1 LPLSL
6 RHIGIRAD
14 DFNLVPEFLNQR
26 PGERRGGYKGSKPR
40 SKCHPRDRCFEP
52 AVFPRPMDALE
63 AHRVRPYTG
72 SMHVHAHGAGGPTR
86 VLKISLAVTL
96 GYIVLLVVAGMRA
109 HSLALLSEA
118 GHNLSDFLALLLSLV
133 AVYFQT
139 RPANSTKTYGYH
151 RAGVLAAL
159 VNATSLVAVSFF
171 IFYEAFRR
179 LQHPEHV
186 QATVMMWV
194 AAAGVVMNG
203 VIALLL
209 YRSSR
214 GFGGDVNIRSAL
226 LHEVGDTLSTA
237 AVIAGGWAILVTR
250 NYWIDSALSFG
261 IAVLILW
268 SGFGIVRETLNILL
282 EGTPRGM
289 KLEKIES
296 AIRSV
301 GGVNDVH
308 DLHVWSIG
316 SETHALSC
324 HISIADIPPSVSE
337 RILRDVKDRLLHD
350 FRIDHTTIQFEHA
363 ICEVAHGCVI
373 PVSESEE
380 HHHHHSH

>member
-1 LPLSL
+1 MGNS
-6 RHIGIRAD
+6 GA
-14 DFNLVPEFLNQR
+14 
-26 PGERRGGYKGSKPR
+26 RRLIK
-40 SKCHPRDRCFEP
+40 
-52 AVFPRPMDALE
+52 
-63 AHRVRPYTG
+63 
-72 SMHVHAHGAGGPTR
+72 MHVHAHGAGSPTR
-86 VLKISLAVTL
+86 VLTISLGVTL
-96 GYIVLLVVAGMRA
+96 AYIVLLVIAGMRA

-133 AVYFQT
+133 AVYFQS
-139 RPANSTKTYGYH
+139 RPANSSKTYGYH
-151 RAGVLAAL
+151 RAGVLVAL
-159 VNATSLVAVSFF
+159 VNATSLVGVSFF

-186 QATVMMWV
+186 QASVMMWV

-209 YRSSR
+209 YRS
-214 GFGGDVNIRSAL
+214 GGDVNIRSAL

-237 AVIAGGWAILVTR
+237 TVIAGGWAILVTG
-250 NYWIDSALSFG
+250 NYWIDSVLSVAIG
-261 IAVLILW
+261 VLILW

-289 KLEKIES
+289 RLEKIES
-296 AIRSV
+296 AIRGV
-301 GGVNDVH
+301 EGVNDVH

-337 RILRDVKDRLLHD
+337 RILRDVKERLHHD
-350 FRIDHTTIQFEHA
+350 FHIDHTTIQFEHVV
-363 ICEVAHGCVI
+363 CETAHGCVI
-373 PVSESEE
+373 PVETVEE

>member
-1 LPLSL
+1 
-6 RHIGIRAD
+6 
-14 DFNLVPEFLNQR
+14 
-26 PGERRGGYKGSKPR
+26 
-40 SKCHPRDRCFEP
+40 
-52 AVFPRPMDALE
+52 
-63 AHRVRPYTG
+63 
-72 SMHVHAHGAGGPTR
+72 MHVHVHGSPTR
-86 VLKISLAVTL
+86 VLKISLGVTL
-96 GYIVLLVVAGMRA
+96 AYIVLLLVAGVRA

-118 GHNLSDFLALLLSLV
+118 GHNLSDLLALALSLV
-133 AVYFQT
+133 AVYFQS
-139 RPANSTKTYGYH
+139 RPANSTKTFGYH
-151 RAGVLAAL
+151 RAGVLVAL
-159 VNATSLVAVSFF
+159 VNASSLVGVSFF

-179 LQHPEHV
+179 LQHPQPV
-186 QATVMMWV
+186 QASIMMWV
-194 AAAGVVMNG
+194 AAAGVLMNG

-209 YRSSR
+209 YRS
-214 GFGGDVNIRSAL
+214 GGDVNIRSAL

-237 AVIAGGWAILVTR
+237 AVIAGGWAIILTG
-250 NYWIDSALSFG
+250 NYWIDSVLSVAIG
-261 IAVLILW
+261 VLILW
-268 SGFGIVRETLNILL
+268 SGLGIVRETLNILL

-301 GGVNDVH
+301 EGVNDVH

-337 RILRDVKDRLLHD
+337 RILRDVKERLLRN

-363 ICEVAHGCVI
+363 ICETAHGCVI
-373 PVSESEE
+373 PVIESEE